1 MNYSHFVGIDV
12 SKMTFDASILDSEEQ
27 ESGHR
32 RFRND
37 TAGIQEMLDWTAS
50 FNIDINQTLFCA
62 ENMGC
67 YVHQLS
73 VSSLEKKFRL
83 ALASPLSIKKSM
95 GLQRGKS
102 DRIDA
107 RRIAEYACV
116 HQRKLAPFQLPDPEL
131 VKVRDLL
138 NLRAVFVKHKVS
150 ITKLAETAEYHNA
163 KDDSGQVVRMLKDE
177 LADVTDKIKETERK
191 ISEMMSGNASI
202 ASNYSLIQSIIGIGQ
217 INAAVIITVTDNF
230 RKFDNPRKFACYCG
244 VAPFEHTSGTSI
256 RGKTRTSKLAAK
268 DLKVLLTRAA
278 ITAMVHDPQIRTY
291 YLRKVSE
298 GKHKASVI
306 NAIRAKIIYRCFAVV
321 KRQTPFVK
329 LMA

>member
-1 MNYSHFVGIDV
+1 M

-67 YVHQLS
+67 YVHLLS

-306 NAIRAKIIYRCFAVV
+306 NAIKGKDHLQVLCSG
-321 KRQTPFVK
+321 QTQDPFC
-329 LMA
+329 

>member
-67 YVHQLS
+67 YVHLLS

>member
-67 YVHQLS
+67 YVHLLS

-244 VAPFEHTSGTSI
+244 VAPFEHT
-256 RGKTRTSKLAAK
+256 
-268 DLKVLLTRAA
+268 
-278 ITAMVHDPQIRTY
+278 
-291 YLRKVSE
+291 
-298 GKHKASVI
+298 
-306 NAIRAKIIYRCFAVV
+306 
-321 KRQTPFVK
+321 
-329 LMA
+329 

>member
-12 SKMTFDASILDSEEQ
+12 SKMTFDASILDSGEQ

-37 TAGIQEMLDWTAS
+37 AAGIQEMLDWTAS

-67 YVHQLS
+67 YVHLLS
-73 VSSLEKKFRL
+73 VTSLEKKFRL
-83 ALASPLSIKKSM
+83 ALASPLDIKKSM

-107 RRIAEYACV
+107 RRIAEYACA

-138 NLRAVFVKHKVS
+138 NLRTALVKHKVS
-150 ITKLAETAEYHNA
+150 ITKLIETAEYHNT
-163 KDDSGQVVRMLKDE
+163 KDGDSPVLPMLNEE
-177 LADVTDKIKETERK
+177 LADVTVKIKETERQ
-191 ISEMMSGNASI
+191 ISEIMSCNASI
-202 ASNYSLIQSIIGIGQ
+202 AANYSLIQSIVGIGQ
-217 INAAVIITVTDNF
+217 VNAAVIIAVTDNF
-230 RKFDNPRKFACYCG
+230 TKFDNPRKFACYCG

>member
-1 MNYSHFVGIDV
+1 
-12 SKMTFDASILDSEEQ
+12 
-27 ESGHR
+27 
-32 RFRND
+32 
-37 TAGIQEMLDWTAS
+37 
-50 FNIDINQTLFCA
+50 
-62 ENMGC
+62 
-67 YVHQLS
+67 
-73 VSSLEKKFRL
+73 
-83 ALASPLSIKKSM
+83 
-95 GLQRGKS
+95 
-102 DRIDA
+102 
-107 RRIAEYACV
+107 
-116 HQRKLAPFQLPDPEL
+116 
-131 VKVRDLL
+131 
-138 NLRAVFVKHKVS
+138 
-150 ITKLAETAEYHNA
+150 
-163 KDDSGQVVRMLKDE
+163 
-177 LADVTDKIKETERK
+177 
-191 ISEMMSGNASI
+191 MMSGNASI

-321 KRQTPFVK
+321 KRKTPFVK